1 MTGGEFFVLVLTV
14 VVGGIVAAIV
24 GLVRFLFRAGGVGA
38 RRVAAALSRPS
49 HTLFG
54 PTGPPEELCRR
65 LVQKHAALGPG
76 VHGGLSFSGSGCRG
90 RLDFISDRTEI
101 RFALDDRGQP
111 ALEVST
117 ASVLSQ
123 IAEDDPEAFRVR
135 GSEELYRRIFAGG
148 APARMLRD
156 WGVPFEWTLGASTFT
171 LLIHGLPGDEEKL
184 WRWLKGAF
192 RLLQAIPGFED
203 DAPIQIPSVSAYSA
217 AEGECQVCGVTLGQG
232 TVVRCRRCATPHH
245 EDCWAYTGECSTFA
259 CKERNWIR

>member
-1 MTGGEFFVLVLTV
+1 MHGGELFVLVALV
-14 VVGGIVAAIV
+14 VVGGIVATVV
-24 GLVRFLFRAGGVGA
+24 GLLRFLLRAGDVGA
-38 RRVAAALSRPS
+38 RRVAAAMSRPS

-54 PTGPPEELCRR
+54 PTGSPEELCRR
-65 LVQKHAALGPG
+65 LAQKHPGLGPG
-76 VHGGLSFSGSGCRG
+76 VHGGLVFSGSGCQG

-101 RFALDDRGQP
+101 RFDLDDRGQQT
-111 ALEVST
+111 LEVST

-135 GSEELYRRIFAGG
+135 GSEGLYRRIFAGG
-148 APARMLRD
+148 ELARMLRG
-156 WGVPFEWTLGASTFT
+156 WGVPFEWTLHSSAFT
-171 LLIHGLPGDEEKL
+171 LLIHGQPGDEEEL

-203 DAPIQIPSVSAYSA
+203 DAPIQIRGVSRYSA
-217 AEGECQVCGVTLGQG
+217 TEGECQVCGVTLGQG

-245 EDCWAYTGECSTFA
+245 EDCWTYTGECSTFA